1 MRIILARI
9 LQGVGVLLILAAGIA
24 LVFLFELDFLGG
36 DYLPVIL
43 ISIFGGIVVG
53 VGLIAFSAI
62 VAPGSAKVSIPL
74 FRPSRS
80 IDGVD
85 TTQEP
90 EDKP

>member
-1 MRIILARI
+1 MRTILARI
-9 LQGVGVLLILAAGIA
+9 LQGIGVLVILDAGIA
-24 LVFLFELDFLGG
+24 LAFLFDFDFLGG

-43 ISIFGGIVVG
+43 ISIFGAIVVG
-53 VGLIAFSAI
+53 VGLITVSTV
-62 VAPGSAKVSIPL
+62 VAPGSAKVSFPL